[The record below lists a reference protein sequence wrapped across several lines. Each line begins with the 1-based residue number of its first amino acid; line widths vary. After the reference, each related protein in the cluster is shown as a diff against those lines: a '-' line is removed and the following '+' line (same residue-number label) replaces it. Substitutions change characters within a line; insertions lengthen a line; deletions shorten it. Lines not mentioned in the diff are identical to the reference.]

1 MPGEKQEGREQE
13 EAKAQFFTGVP
24 PLELAT
30 AYIPPQTL
38 DRTYS
43 PAEGLTRGT
52 LFPELYRPY
61 PYSLAR

>member
-1 MPGEKQEGREQE
+1 M
-13 EAKAQFFTGVP
+13 P